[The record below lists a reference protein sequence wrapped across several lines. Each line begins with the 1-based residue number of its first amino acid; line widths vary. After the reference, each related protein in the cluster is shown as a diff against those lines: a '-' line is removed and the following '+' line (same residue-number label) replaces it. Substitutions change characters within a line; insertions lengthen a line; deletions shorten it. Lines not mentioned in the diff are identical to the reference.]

1 LTGPKKYRVAII
13 PCDGIGKDVIR
24 GARIVLEAVNDAD
37 LGFTLVMKNYDA
49 GQTALEKSGEPWP
62 QETQEGVSQSDATL
76 FGASDTPGVLK
87 RLKVGFNLYAN
98 IRPIKAL
105 PNTNAV
111 QPKADFVIVRENTEG
126 LFSRMGWNYRDQHVN
141 CRIFTDKAME
151 RIIRFAFNYAIRE
164 GRKKVT
170 LTHKAHVLTYTDKPF
185 RDLFYEIAPEY
196 PQIVAD
202 DMTIDTCGMFIAM
215 DPARLDVLITEN
227 SNGDLLSDV
236 GSGVIGGK
244 GYAYSGC
251 IGDSKAYFEPIH
263 GTARKYEDKN
273 IVNPSAAILCG
284 MMMLKYLGEVEAGNR
299 ILHALYDTLVEGQV
313 RTYHMGGDATTTAF
327 ADAVA
332 EKILANNA

>member
-1 LTGPKKYRVAII
+1 MKKNVEYKIAII

-24 GARIVLEAVNDAD
+24 GSRIVLEALNEVSE
-37 LGFTLVMKNYDA
+37 GFHLKMKHYEA
-49 GQTALEKSGEPWP
+49 GQSAIEKYGEGFP
-62 QETQEGVSQSDATL
+62 QETQDGVAQSDATL
-76 FGASDTPGVLK
+76 FGASDTPGVLG
-87 RLKVGFNLYAN
+87 RLKVGFDLYAN
-98 IRPIKAL
+98 VRPITAL

-151 RIIRFAFNYAIRE
+151 RIIRFAFTYAIQE

-185 RDLFYEIAPEY
+185 RDMFYDIAPEY
-196 PQIVAD
+196 SQIEAE

-215 DPARLDVLITEN
+215 EPERLDVVLTEN
-227 SNGDLLSDV
+227 ANGDLLSDV

-251 IGDSKAYFEPIH
+251 IGESKAYFEPIH
-263 GTARKYEDKN
+263 GTARKYEDKD

-284 MMMLKYLGEVEAGNR
+284 MMMLKYLGEVEAANT
-299 ILHALYDTLVEGQV
+299 ILEALKDTLVEGRV
-313 RTYHMGGDATTTAF
+313 RTLHMGGDASTTEF
-327 ADAVA
+327 AQAVA
-332 EKILANNA
+332 QKVRVQG